1 MDWDDRAAHRRPP
14 LNRVAA
20 RITVFVCA
28 VAAFAADGS
37 CAPAASPPGTQP
49 PLTYADSS
57 RAGVLEFLTV
67 AMNGGRAYVVIHR
80 YVQDFSYCSG
90 VVHRIDARAGDA
102 EGNVI
107 AMRGRG
113 TVRVAGSRATV
124 DEPGSRGVHHFRE
137 VIDPRERA
145 RLVRAFYDREAR
157 LRRSIHFPI
166 QLATASS
173 HCKK

>member
-1 MDWDDRAAHRRPP
+1 MDRDDRAAHRRSP
-14 LNRVAA
+14 LNRLAA
-20 RITVFVCA
+20 RLTVFVCA
-28 VAAFAADGS
+28 VAAFAAGGS
-37 CAPAASPPGTQP
+37 CAPAASPPGKQARP
-49 PLTYADSS
+49 EYADSS

-67 AMNGGRAYVVIHR
+67 AMNGGRAYVVIDR

-90 VVHRIDARAGDA
+90 VVHRTDARAGTVERHA
-102 EGNVI
+102 I
-107 AMRGRG
+107 AMRGGG

-124 DEPGSRGVHHFRE
+124 DEPGSRGVHRFRE
-137 VIDPRERA
+137 LSDSRERT
-145 RLVRAFYDREAR
+145 RLVHAFYDREAR